1 MTETRKIRTATETII
16 CQFCQR
22 GLLRGERSDVFHA
35 HGESR
40 LVCELCQP
48 NALRSGWRRDL
59 PAGGPQE
66 LPTTP
71 ERGGLLDRLRGRTS
85 RPAVTPDPIGPRE
98 PLGVRAEP
106 TGPSGRIRTAVEAFN
121 ASEHAKTIHS
131 VGHSL
136 GDATVSAVDLETAGV
151 ELVAAWD
158 LCWYR
163 WRVEMDH
170 GGVSVF
176 EAGRGYE
183 LAELA
188 EEQRSGN
195 LLLDADGNLRVP

>member
-1 MTETRKIRTATETII
+1 MTETRKIRTATETTV
-16 CQFCQR
+16 CEFCHR

-66 LPTTP
+66 APTTP
-71 ERGGLLDRLRGRTS
+71 EKGGLLDRFRGRGPRVAS
-85 RPAVTPDPIGPRE
+85 TPDPITPRQDQR
-98 PLGVRAEP
+98 VRAQP

-121 ASEHAKTIHS
+121 ASEHSKTINS

-136 GDATVSAVDLETAGV
+136 GDATVTAVDLEDAGV

-170 GGVSVF
+170 GGVSVI

-188 EEQRSGN
+188 
-195 LLLDADGNLRVP
+195 